1 MPSPALAAQD
11 RRFRTRVL
19 SPLSYL
25 SGHVASF
32 GDVRMTRRKFEITAH
47 MNERDFPHIVE
58 LALPP
63 GGFRSQSL
71 EFDAFHRERSIPIRR
86 GCGRHE
92 LEQFHVRFCFPDAAI
107 ADAFQEPSPSRSIP
121 LRAGIPSIFIG
132 LATTPEVSCNVAPH
146 WC

>member
-11 RRFRTRVL
+11 RRFRTRGL

-25 SGHVASF
+25 SRHVASF

-58 LALPP
+58 LALSP

-71 EFDAFHRERSIPIRR
+71 EFAAFHRERSIPIRR

-92 LEQFHVRFCFPDAAI
+92 LEEFHVRFCFPDAAT
-107 ADAFQEPSPSRSIP
+107 ADAFQDRFGGARLTYSPPRARLRPSGPKSP
-121 LRAGIPSIFIG
+121 DVTGHL
-132 LATTPEVSCNVAPH
+132 C
-146 WC
+146 